1 MALKNKRK
9 HTFRFL
15 LLLSMLSTQFVYAQ
29 KFNAFT
35 FNQLP
40 QDYQLFP
47 RENDN
52 LGTITIEGVTTVKPH
67 WRKDEFGE

>member
-1 MALKNKRK
+1 MALKK
-9 HTFRFL
+9 TSLSFFRIAFL
-15 LLLSMLSTQFVYAQ
+15 LSLLSTQFAFGQ

-35 FNQLP
+35 FSQLP

-52 LGTITIEGVTTVKPH
+52 QGAITIEGVLTS
-67 WRKDEFGE
+67 